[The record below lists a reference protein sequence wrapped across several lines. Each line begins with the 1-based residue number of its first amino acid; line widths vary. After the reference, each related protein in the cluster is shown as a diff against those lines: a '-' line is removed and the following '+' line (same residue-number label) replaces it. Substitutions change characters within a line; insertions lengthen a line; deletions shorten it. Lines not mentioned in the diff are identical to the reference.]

1 MCRIHL
7 LMESVDLRLFFACF
21 LLSVGTN
28 FFEAFSAS
36 YPSSANHSFHTFF
49 NNSYIDRGHSAGV
62 GHLVLKCFWSLSLHV
77 APIGNL
83 IGCLIGPIYTENL
96 VGSLISI
103 VSIIFE
109 FPELLILARLVASA
123 SATVGLLALVLFLQE
138 IPLSAQRG
146 LYSFLC
152 ALSVSIVECFALCL
166 NLALPQLGEQLLV
179 LVGLPLVPQIVA
191 LLTAFYLMETPQ
203 FLAIVAK
210 NKQEKALKA
219 LAFYRKG
226 FSGTNLRA
234 ELEAVCCCCC
244 TPQSSA
250 EDYPQFNWRKIW
262 CQLFAR
268 NERRKAVLIG
278 FCTLQITVGGWP
290 VLESST
296 EILSEHFS
304 TSVVEPISYVLV
316 AVYFLSSLTGLFFVE
331 MLNRRPL
338 IIRSAL
344 LNIGFLC
351 LYITSHWASK
361 HLAIW
366 LGWLC
371 LPCIFLFAISLGFAL
386 GPLSYFICAELLP
399 HPSPHSSWLISLVFA
414 ANIISTYIFDWATPL
429 IFRKA
434 SAWAFVPLY
443 IVPSLCCLVPLW
455 LFLPETRGQQMH
467 DIVNMLKSRGTMHQR
482 TKHQQQQKESSEK
495 SRPHPT
501 WPNTCRGAQLSLVA
515 CGAFIDQLVARL
527 GIDAIHL
534 CAETPTKWRLRLD
547 DPHWK
552 YPKGVVQ
559 RNAALR
565 WLRKNGAHQHVGAV
579 YFGDDDNTYD
589 WRLFDEI
596 RLLKRVGTWPVG
608 IVGGMLAEFAYV
620 NANAVVSGF
629 NAKWKPSRPFPI
641 DMAAFA
647 VNISLIHEHAGAEFS
662 YKSPRG
668 FLESHFLSALNLT
681 RTDLEPLAKNGTR
694 VYVWHTR
701 TAQAQLRAKQI
712 AKFYSANVS
721 TLAEAEKDAIS

>member
-7 LMESVDLRLFFACF
+7 LVESVDLRLFFACF

-36 YPSSANHSFHTFF
+36 YPSSANQSFHTFF
-49 NNSYIDRGHSAGV
+49 NNSYIDRGHSA
-62 GHLVLKCFWSLSLHV
+62 
-77 APIGNL
+77 
-83 IGCLIGPIYTENL
+83 L

-138 IPLSAQRG
+138 IPMSAQRG

-179 LVGLPLVPQIVA
+179 LVGLPIVPQIVA
-191 LLTAFYLMETPQ
+191 LLIAFYLMETPQ
-203 FLAIVAK
+203 FLAIVVK
-210 NKQEKALKA
+210 NKREKALKA

-226 FSGTNLRA
+226 FSGTHLRA

-244 TPQSSA
+244 TPQLSA
-250 EDYPQFNWRKIW
+250 EENSAQFHWRKIW

-268 NERRKAVLIG
+268 SERRKAVLIG

-304 TSVVEPISYVLV
+304 ISVVEPISYVLV

-351 LYITSHWASK
+351 LYIASHWASK
-361 HLAIW
+361 HLVIW

-455 LFLPETRGQQMH
+455 LFLPETRAQQMQ
-467 DIVNMLKSRGTMHQR
+467 DIVNTLKSRGTMHQR

-495 SRPHPT
+495 SRPHAT
-501 WPNTCRGAQLSLVA
+501 WPNTCRGAQPDLVA

-527 GIDAIHL
+527 GIDAVHL
-534 CAETPTKWRLRLD
+534 CAETPEKWRLRLD

-552 YPKGVVQ
+552 YPKGVLQ
-559 RNAALR
+559 RNAALL
-565 WLRKNGAHQHVGAV
+565 WLRKNVAHQHVGAV

-596 RLLKRVGTWPVG
+596 RLVQRVGTWPVG

-701 TAQAQLRAKQI
+701 TAQTQLRAKQI

-721 TLAEAEKDAIS
+721 MLAEAEKDAIS